1 MFKAIRSHL
10 LFLMIVVASWYNH
23 PGRVTAN
30 GEMYNPEALT
40 AAHKT
45 LPFGSIVRVRRVDTG
60 DEVTVRI
67 NDRGPFI
74 KGREID
80 LSFEAAKRLG
90 MIEDGLVKVEIK
102 VVSEGSPKGMEAGC

>member
-10 LFLMIVVASWYNH
+10 LFVMLVVASWYNH

-30 GEMYNPEALT
+30 GEMYNQEALT
-40 AAHKT
+40 AAHRT
-45 LPFGSIVRVRRVDTG
+45 LPFNSLVLVIREDTG
-60 DEVTVRI
+60 EEVVVRI

-80 LSFEAAKRLG
+80 LSLAAAKKLN
-90 MIEDGLVKVEIK
+90 MVEKGLVKVSIK
-102 VVSEGSPKGMEAGC
+102 VISEGSRNGSAAVR